1 MLKYISAAIAI
12 NFVNSAPIELCDLS
26 REWGD
31 KAYED
36 KNRCN
41 IVDLDLKADF
51 FTMSGFSSGGYMTA
65 NLMGMYNENIDGVA
79 VNAGFGPCATMGFGC
94 VKSEKHI
101 IKYPTDGIKGKPMF
115 FYSGKQDNVIPHHL
129 PVQAAKW
136 YESMGAKVQRR
147 WIGDFLHIFPN
158 SVPSNTKY
166 NPPQTCG
173 SHDPR
178 WSSAQ
183 NCGYNMAS
191 EILEHLYGM
200 EELKRNF
207 DY

>member
-1 MLKYISAAIAI
+1 MLKYIISTATFLTSASCAE
-12 NFVNSAPIELCDLS
+12 IELCELS

-36 KNRCN
+36 KSRCKN
-41 IVDLDLKADF
+41 INLNLEANF

-65 NLMGMYNENIDGVA
+65 NLMGMFNENIDGVA

-94 VKSEKHI
+94 VDSEKHI
-101 IKYPTDGIKGKPMF
+101 IKYPTKGIKGKPMF
-115 FYSGKQDNVIPHHL
+115 FYSGKKDNVIAHHL
-129 PVQAAKW
+129 PVKAAKW

-166 NPPQTCG
+166 NPP
-173 SHDPR
+173 
-178 WSSAQ
+178 
-183 NCGYNMAS
+183 
-191 EILEHLYGM
+191 
-200 EELKRNF
+200 
-207 DY
+207 